1 MQAVR
6 FTNFCASHGQQAL
19 LGMVEPLLISSFG
32 EKHATE
38 TLALSREWARHN
50 MHACSR
56 VYPRGRRVDSSNVD
70 RQLACALWEAGQLV
84 ESAVLVA
91 LQLGSPA
98 SSGRAAG
105 S

>member
-1 MQAVR
+1 MEGGATLDASVVVNASGPWFNKLNATAGVNLSTTALPVR
-6 FTNFCASHGQQAL
+6 IQVGHKW
-19 LGMVEPLLISSFG
+19 VP
-32 EKHATE
+32 
-38 TLALSREWARHN
+38 
-50 MHACSR
+50 
-56 VYPRGRRVDSSNVD
+56 
-70 RQLACALWEAGQLV
+70 QLV